1 MTRRPAWALW
11 LLALVLVGGG
21 CNKAP
26 KPQAPDEIYMAG
38 PGAVGLDIIP
48 LGNAEGTLG
57 WLATYSDG
65 TTTTK
70 FQIEFNR
77 ATSAGNGLPPSG
89 KGRLISVA
97 GSDPTP
103 LLDALMEALEARHR
117 PKRAVKADELPFE
130 YQLIGENQ
138 SHALD
143 GSFSRTPKGNWT
155 ATKLFLANH
164 QAEVYFNFNPVI
176 HKAEFSIA
184 DREYGDRVLAEF
196 AKVF

>member
-1 MTRRPAWALW
+1 MIRSRAWVL
-11 LLALVLVGGG
+11 LLALTLASVA

-26 KPQAPDEIYMAG
+26 KPQAPDEVYTAG

-48 LGNAEGTLG
+48 AGIEGG
-57 WLATYSDG
+57 AVRWLATYSDG

-70 FQIEFNR
+70 FEIEFNR
-77 ATSAGNGLPPSG
+77 ATSANNSLMASG

-103 LLDALMEALEARHR
+103 LLDALKEALDARHR
-117 PKRAVKADELPFE
+117 PKRAIKADELPFD
-130 YQLIGENQ
+130 YTVIGENQ
-138 SHALD
+138 SHAID
-143 GSFSRTPKGNWT
+143 GSFSGTPKGNWT
-155 ATKLFLANH
+155 ATKLFLAND

-176 HKAEFSIA
+176 HKAEFSIK
-184 DREYGDRVLAEF
+184 DRDYGDRLLAEF

>member
-1 MTRRPAWALW
+1 V
-11 LLALVLVGGG
+11 LLALALGSVA

-26 KPQAPDEIYMAG
+26 KPQAPDEIYTAG

-48 LGNAEGTLG
+48 AGNEGDAVR

-70 FQIEFNR
+70 FEIEFSR
-77 ATSAGNGLPPSG
+77 ATSASNSLMASG
-89 KGRLISVA
+89 KGRLLSVA

-103 LLDALMEALEARHR
+103 LLDALKEALDARHR
-117 PKRAVKADELPFE
+117 PKRAIKAEELSFG
-130 YQLIGENQ
+130 YTVIGENQ

-143 GSFSRTPKGNWT
+143 GSFSGTPRGNWT
-155 ATKLFLANH
+155 TTKLFLAND

-176 HKAEFSIA
+176 HKAEFSIK
-184 DREYGDRVLAEF
+184 DRDYGDRLLAEF
-196 AKVF
+196 AKVL